1 MLSFV
6 EFLSEG
12 YSKGAGGAK
21 KSSSHALRTSDN
33 PVAAGV
39 NHSDPTLEGVRTKLL
54 DIFWPKADG
63 DKKKETTINQCV
75 TTFVHA
81 MDKKLRIDED
91 IIKMLADACGMQ
103 QAEVTELLSKNLDK
117 YFNQFQNMYGM
128 TG

>member
-12 YSKGAGGAK
+12 YASGAGNA
-21 KSSSHALRTSDN
+21 KSSKSHSLRTSNN

-39 NHSDPTLEGVRTKLL
+39 NHADPTLEGVRTKLL

-63 DKKKETTINQCV
+63 DKKRETTINQCV

-91 IIKMLADACGMQ
+91 IIKMLADACGME
-103 QAEVTELLSKNLDK
+103 QAEVTDLLSKNLDK
-117 YFNQFQNMYGM
+117 YFGQFQNMYGM
-128 TG
+128 TA